1 MAEAQAVEEENVE
14 VTVDDSKKA
23 VVSETE
29 TISTAQEFI

>member
-23 VVSETE
+23 LF
-29 TISTAQEFI
+29 QRQYLRRKKKLL